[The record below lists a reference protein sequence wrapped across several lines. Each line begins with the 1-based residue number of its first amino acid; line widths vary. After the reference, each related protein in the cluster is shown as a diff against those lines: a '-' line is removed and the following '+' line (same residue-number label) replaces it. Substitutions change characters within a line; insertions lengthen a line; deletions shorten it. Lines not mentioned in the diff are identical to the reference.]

1 MTDLLSLLPKCS
13 LFKDKSPTEIDYL
26 LSRIVYKVDSFKKED
41 VIFSPNQP
49 ADTMGIILS
58 GAVDVQKIFPSG
70 KIVIVTRKTAPDLF
84 AEPSLFSKSKHYPE
98 TICACKPCKILFI
111 HKNELLKLFTI
122 DQTIILN
129 FLKSV
134 SESMLVLKHKIGI
147 LSLNSIQE
155 KIAGFLIH
163 EYRHEGPNENSRLI
177 TLPFSKKAW
186 AEYMN
191 VSRTS
196 LSRELKNMEIAGVIS
211 VIKGKIKIV
220 NFAKLE
226 KILFQ

>member
-1 MTDLLSLLPKCS
+1 MVGLGIT
-13 LFKDKSPTEIDYL
+13 FGNIIDFNLY
-26 LSRIVYKVDSFKKED
+26 
-41 VIFSPNQP
+41 
-49 ADTMGIILS
+49 II
-58 GAVDVQKIFPSG
+58 
-70 KIVIVTRKTAPDLF
+70 
-84 AEPSLFSKSKHYPE
+84 
-98 TICACKPCKILFI
+98 I
-111 HKNELLKLFTI
+111 HKDELLKLFTI
-122 DQTIILN
+122 DQAIMLN

-134 SESMLVLKHKIGI
+134 SDSMLVLKHKIGI

-155 KIAGFLIH
+155 KTASFLIH
-163 EYRHEGPNENSRLI
+163 EYHHEGNNKNSNPI

-211 VIKGKIKIV
+211 IAKGKIKIV
-220 NFAKLE
+220 DFARLE